1 MRRMKTDAVILG
13 KPTHRKPGRVMPW
26 LVLGCLCGVLA
37 GCGQKGP
44 LYLPAPAAQA
54 KQPVAPAASTP
65 GTGTSTR

>member
-13 KPTHRKPGRVMPW
+13 KPTHRKSGRVMPW
-26 LVLGCLCGVLA
+26 LVLCCLCGVLA

-44 LYLPAPAAQA
+44 LYLPAPAAPA
-54 KQPVAPAASTP
+54 EQPVTPAASTT